1 MAKNN
6 KKLSAIILLSA
17 VFLNGCGAMEE
28 VSVVPQTDVVSETI
42 ISESVSPSTE
52 NYKFTVVPDVP
63 EKYKGKNILR
73 NEAELEYDR
82 ILNLDNIMDYNDVFL
97 LTAKVVDINYICLS
111 KSGAG
116 GSPWTVIDVVV
127 TDNLNS
133 NLKIGT
139 NLKICTYGGY
149 ISLRENLSDVLYMTG
164 DKYESDTNI
173 TEEEI
178 DNSVYYEVVNNGE
191 LPIINQEYAFCLKK
205 TETINSIGDYELI
218 GGIYG
223 ILLKNNDTYIYRSS
237 EMDKYGENMI
247 ENFTRNDLLDKYCN
261 TMYVSKKTEQLQNRR

>member
-28 VSVVPQTDVVSETI
+28 VSVVPQTDVVSETK
-42 ISESVSPSTE
+42 ISESVNPSTE

-205 TETINSIGDYELI
+205 TETINLIGDYELI

-223 ILLKNNDTYIYRSS
+223 ILLKNNDTYIYRCP
-237 EMDKYGENMI
+237 EMDKYGENLL
-247 ENFTRNDLLDKYCN
+247 EKFSRNDLLDKYCN
-261 TMYVSKKTEQLQNRR
+261 TMYVSKKTEQ